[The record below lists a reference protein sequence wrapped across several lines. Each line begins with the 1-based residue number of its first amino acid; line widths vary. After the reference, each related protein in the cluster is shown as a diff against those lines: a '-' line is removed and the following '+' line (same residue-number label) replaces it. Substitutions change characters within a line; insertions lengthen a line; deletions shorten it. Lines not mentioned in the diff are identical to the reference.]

1 LQADESGWVVRI
13 GDDSEL
19 QGTTERAPDASE
31 PVTLTGIFAH
41 PAGPT
46 LTVTPGANV
55 RSSMFGIEWSGAA
68 RSGFTA
74 PFSWAA

>member
-1 LQADESGWVVRI
+1 LQADASGWVVRI
-13 GDDSEL
+13 GDASEL
-19 QGTTERAPDASE
+19 QGTTERAPDATE

-46 LTVTPGANV
+46 LTVTPGADV